1 MADLYSGRKRR
12 NMIWKGLAY
21 AATILGLSMLVIIL
35 ATLIWNGVGG
45 LSLDVF
51 TKNTAP
57 PGVVGGLLNSIV
69 GSIMMTVI
77 GLAIGAPL
85 GILAGTYLAEYG
97 RDTRL
102 SVVVRFIND
111 ILLSAPSIVIG
122 LFIYELL
129 VVPFGHFS
137 ALAGGVALAVL
148 GAPIMVRTTEDM
160 LNLVPNTLRE
170 AASSLGMPRSLVIR
184 HVAYRAVRSGIVT
197 GVLLA
202 IARMT
207 GETAPL
213 DLHRARQLVV
223 QSRSS
228 RTDVEPSPHHLRV
241 RPQPLRRV
249 AEARVDGRAHPYV
262 GRPGPQHLGPRALR
276 VVKTELRSRV
286 LRMSN
291 DVNAPRP
298 AKPPSANKD
307 KVIVRGLNF
316 YYGQNHALKE
326 VTLSLFE
333 GQVTAFIGP
342 SGCGKSTLLR
352 VLNRMYDL
360 YPGQRAEG
368 EVLLDGE
375 NILSK
380 GLDLNLLRSRVGM
393 VFQKPTPFPMTIY
406 DNIAFGVRLY
416 EKLPKS
422 EMDDRVELSLKR
434 TALWGEVKDKLNASG
449 LSLSGGQQQRLCIAR
464 TVAISPEV
472 ILFDEPTSALDPIS
486 TAKIEELLDELSGE
500 YTIAIVTHNMQQAAR
515 VSHYTAFMYLG
526 EMVEFNETNTVFTSP
541 RDKRTQDYVTGR
553 FG

>member
-111 ILLSAPSIVIG
+111 ILLSAPSIVVG

-213 DLHRARQLVV
+213 IFTALGNSLFSLDPRGPMSSLPLIIYEFAR
-223 QSRSS
+223 
-228 RTDVEPSPHHLRV
+228 SPY
-241 RPQPLRRV
+241 
-249 AEARVDGRAHPYV
+249 AEQQKLAWTGALILTFAVLA
-262 GRPGPQHLGPRALR
+262 LSISARAL
-276 VVKTELRSRV
+276 
-286 LRMSN
+286 
-291 DVNAPRP
+291 
-298 AKPPSANKD
+298 SA
-307 KVIVRGLNF
+307 
-316 YYGQNHALKE
+316 
-326 VTLSLFE
+326 S
-333 GQVTAFIGP
+333 
-342 SGCGKSTLLR
+342 
-352 VLNRMYDL
+352 
-360 YPGQRAEG
+360 
-368 EVLLDGE
+368 
-375 NILSK
+375 SK
-380 GLDLNLLRSRVGM
+380 QS
-393 VFQKPTPFPMTIY
+393 
-406 DNIAFGVRLY
+406 
-416 EKLPKS
+416 
-422 EMDDRVELSLKR
+422 
-434 TALWGEVKDKLNASG
+434 
-449 LSLSGGQQQRLCIAR
+449 
-464 TVAISPEV
+464 
-472 ILFDEPTSALDPIS
+472 
-486 TAKIEELLDELSGE
+486 
-500 YTIAIVTHNMQQAAR
+500 
-515 VSHYTAFMYLG
+515 
-526 EMVEFNETNTVFTSP
+526 
-541 RDKRTQDYVTGR
+541 
-553 FG
+553 

>member
-111 ILLSAPSIVIG
+111 ILLSAPSIVVG

-213 DLHRARQLVV
+213 IFTALGNSLFTLDPRGPMSSLPLIIYEFAR
-223 QSRSS
+223 
-228 RTDVEPSPHHLRV
+228 SPY
-241 RPQPLRRV
+241 
-249 AEARVDGRAHPYV
+249 AEQQKLAWTGALILTFAVLA
-262 GRPGPQHLGPRALR
+262 LSISARAL
-276 VVKTELRSRV
+276 
-286 LRMSN
+286 
-291 DVNAPRP
+291 
-298 AKPPSANKD
+298 SASSK
-307 KVIVRGLNF
+307 
-316 YYGQNHALKE
+316 QN
-326 VTLSLFE
+326 
-333 GQVTAFIGP
+333 
-342 SGCGKSTLLR
+342 
-352 VLNRMYDL
+352 
-360 YPGQRAEG
+360 
-368 EVLLDGE
+368 
-375 NILSK
+375 
-380 GLDLNLLRSRVGM
+380 
-393 VFQKPTPFPMTIY
+393 
-406 DNIAFGVRLY
+406 
-416 EKLPKS
+416 
-422 EMDDRVELSLKR
+422 
-434 TALWGEVKDKLNASG
+434 
-449 LSLSGGQQQRLCIAR
+449 
-464 TVAISPEV
+464 
-472 ILFDEPTSALDPIS
+472 
-486 TAKIEELLDELSGE
+486 
-500 YTIAIVTHNMQQAAR
+500 
-515 VSHYTAFMYLG
+515 
-526 EMVEFNETNTVFTSP
+526 
-541 RDKRTQDYVTGR
+541 
-553 FG
+553 